1 MEPFNIKKI
10 NFFKKN
16 PSPPPKKK
24 KNNHIPA
31 TLKKEIGFIKKIIN
45 SPYFY
50 FVIFTISITILTTY
64 IPSHSLPNFEEGEIA
79 SSNVVAPSD
88 MTIEDTETTEKR
100 KQEAAD
106 TVLPVYSLDEN
117 VSLNTEEKIRD
128 LFNSGRDLMQK
139 GPTSPR
145 IESLRKEYADKYGID
160 ISSSTAGSLI
170 QEGFSTQVEEDL
182 ITLVRKYSKT
192 GIITSKSLFSSNEQ
206 ERGFT

>member
-128 LFNSGRDLMQK
+128 LFNSGRDRSSFPSFCSSFNSRHFM
-139 GPTSPR
+139 SPSR
-145 IESLRKEYADKYGID
+145 VKYFLCFFPFILLKPSYRYLLLK
-160 ISSSTAGSLI
+160 I
-170 QEGFSTQVEEDL
+170 
-182 ITLVRKYSKT
+182 VRHHPFNSHSICRTYLT
-192 GIITSKSLFSSNEQ
+192 WFP
-206 ERGFT
+206 